1 MHMLPYAGFVSVQ
14 QAMTLA
20 AEVFAERGLV
30 NGASEQRSR

>member
-20 AEVFAERGLV
+20 AEVFAERGLT
-30 NGASEQRSR
+30 GGSSK